1 MHEPYLFTTLGP
13 GKGHIL
19 LDILAV
25 YANTLKQSFIDV
37 KNNEVYGDLWLR

>member
-13 GKGHIL
+13 NIL
-19 LDILAV
+19 DMLAV